1 MFRLFVRLTNYIL
14 DYLFNLVNTFYIN
27 NLNIFCQSL
36 RKVDVSMFPTFEKV
50 RELAKKQGLSLNQVE
65 EKLGF
70 SKNTLYSLKRQKV
83 SSDRLQQIADY
94 FGVSTDYLL
103 GRTDN
108 PRIATEEQQPSSH
121 DIDQIIA
128 NAMMFDGKP
137 LTDDDK
143 RAIRGIIA
151 GYMSSKGDV

>member
-1 MFRLFVRLTNYIL
+1 
-14 DYLFNLVNTFYIN
+14 
-27 NLNIFCQSL
+27 
-36 RKVDVSMFPTFEKV
+36 MFPTFEKV

-108 PRIATEEQQPSSH
+108 PRIATEADQGPD
-121 DIDQIIA
+121 DIDEIIA

-151 GYMSSKGDV
+151 GYMSSKGDWDVPQSQTIL

>member
-1 MFRLFVRLTNYIL
+1 
-14 DYLFNLVNTFYIN
+14 
-27 NLNIFCQSL
+27 
-36 RKVDVSMFPTFEKV
+36 MFPTFEKV

-108 PRIATEEQQPSSH
+108 PAIATDDQTPPD
-121 DIDQIIA
+121 DIDEIIA

-151 GYMSSKGDV
+151 GYMSSKGD

>member
-108 PRIATEEQQPSSH
+108 PRIATEADQGPD
-121 DIDQIIA
+121 DIDEIID

-137 LTDDDK
+137 LTDDDR
-143 RAIRGIIA
+143 RAIRGIIS
-151 GYMSSKGDV
+151 GYMNSKED